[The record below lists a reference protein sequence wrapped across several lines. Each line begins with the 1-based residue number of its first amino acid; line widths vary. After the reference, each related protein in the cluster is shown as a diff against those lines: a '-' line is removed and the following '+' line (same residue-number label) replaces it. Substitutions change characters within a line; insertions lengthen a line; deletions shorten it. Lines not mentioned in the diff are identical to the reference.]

1 MALDAGGAISR
12 AQAIASGSTNVEKLL
27 GGKAKAAKDY
37 DLVPTEG
44 GDILDISSRVKAVI
58 SSKRGLVELL

>member
-1 MALDAGGAISR
+1 M
-12 AQAIASGSTNVEKLL
+12 GSTNVEKLL

-37 DLVPTEG
+37 DLVATEG

-58 SSKRGLVELL
+58 SLRRGLVELL